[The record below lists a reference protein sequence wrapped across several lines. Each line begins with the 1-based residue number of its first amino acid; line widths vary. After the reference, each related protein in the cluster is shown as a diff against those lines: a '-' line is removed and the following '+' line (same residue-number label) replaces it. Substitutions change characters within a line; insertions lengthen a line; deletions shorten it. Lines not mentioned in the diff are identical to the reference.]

1 MISEFNQQITM
12 KSFDLRSLLV
22 GVLLTMIV
30 VVVMLIATSESTP
43 RWEYRIVEGYI
54 RNDFQDQIN
63 AAAKDGWEVVSMAV
77 VPNPPNTARQV
88 AVMKRPQ
95 SSRPSA
101 WWRFWKK

>member
-1 MISEFNQQITM
+1 M
-12 KSFDLRSLLV
+12 KNFDLRSLLI

-30 VVVMLIATSESTP
+30 VVVVLLATSESTP
-43 RWEYRIVEGYI
+43 RWEYRIVEAHI

-77 VPNPPNTARQV
+77 VSNPPNTERQM
-88 AVMKRPQ
+88 AIMKRPQ

-101 WWRFWKK
+101 S